1 MERPPRSLRSLQAP
15 AGVRGRSA
23 GTIGP
28 QGPIVPGY
36 APWGLVSGF
45 GRPGATDML
54 TLEGV
59 SAQIAGVVVLR
70 GITTT
75 FQEGDTVAIVG
86 RNGAGKTTLLRL
98 VMGFMPKHG
107 GQVSLEGR
115 NLDAVPARDRARLGI
130 GYAPEE
136 RVMFPTFSVEENLRF
151 PCEVIGM
158 GRPAVDDRLAQ
169 TLSIVPE
176 LEPLLPRSGAALS
189 GGQGKMAALGRAI
202 MAGHRM
208 VLLDEPFQGLAP
220 VLAQQYAQSLR
231 RLHAARP
238 HLCIV
243 ITESNRSLLKDI
255 PNRTLV
261 LERGEVQTGE

>member
-1 MERPPRSLRSLQAP
+1 M
-15 AGVRGRSA
+15 
-23 GTIGP
+23 
-28 QGPIVPGY
+28 
-36 APWGLVSGF
+36 
-45 GRPGATDML
+45 DML

-59 SAQIAGVVVLR
+59 SAQIAGVAVLR
-70 GITTT
+70 GITAN
-75 FQEGDTVAIVG
+75 FQAGDTIVIVG

-107 GQVSLEGR
+107 GRVSLEGR
-115 NLDAVPARDRARLGI
+115 DLDAAPARDRARLGI

-136 RVMFPTFSVEENLRF
+136 RIMFPSFSVEGNLRF

-158 GRPAVDDRLAQ
+158 ARPAVNQRLAE

-176 LEPLLPRSGAALS
+176 LEPLLSRSGAALS

-202 MAGHRM
+202 MAGRRM

-238 HLCIV
+238 QLCIV

-255 PNRTLV
+255 PTRTLV
-261 LERGEVQTGE
+261 LERGEIQTDEDGHREGTGLMTSRTTSRWPVPGKPPGRPAPSGR

>member
-1 MERPPRSLRSLQAP
+1 
-15 AGVRGRSA
+15 V
-23 GTIGP
+23 
-28 QGPIVPGY
+28 
-36 APWGLVSGF
+36 
-45 GRPGATDML
+45 L

-59 SAQIAGVVVLR
+59 AARIAGINVLH

-75 FQEGDTVAIVG
+75 LEQGSTVAIVG

-98 VMGFMPKHG
+98 LMGFMPKHG
-107 GQVSLEGR
+107 GRVLLEGQD
-115 NLDAVPARDRARLGI
+115 LAAVPARERARLGF
-130 GYAPEE
+130 GYAPED

-158 GRPAVDDRLAQ
+158 ARSAVDARLAE

-176 LEPLLPRSGAALS
+176 LEPMLGRSGAALS

-202 MAGHRM
+202 MAGHRV

-220 VLAQQYAQSLR
+220 VLAQQYSQSLR

-238 HLCIV
+238 QLCVV
-243 ITESNRSLLKDI
+243 ITESNRGLLKDI
-255 PNRTLV
+255 PTRTLV
-261 LERGEVQTGE
+261 LERGEVQASAVA